1 MTTSEA
7 RLRTWRTPLIVII
20 AGCVIATVGFGI
32 RSVFGL
38 FLAPMTLDQ
47 GWSRETFAL
56 ALAIQNLM
64 WGIGM
69 PVAGAIADRYGP
81 RYVLTAGT
89 IIYALGTWGMASAG
103 SGVTLQLTAGVVVGT
118 GIAFS
123 SFSLV
128 LAAMART
135 VGPDRRSLAL
145 GLGTAASS
153 LGQVVFSPI
162 GQGFISAY
170 GWHMALLTLAAL
182 TLLIIPL
189 AFVLPNATAAGG
201 APVTDQSLGEALTEA
216 RGHRGYL
223 LLTTGFFVCGFHVSF
238 IVVHFPAFVQDL
250 GLAASVGA
258 VSLSLIGAFNIF
270 GSFGSGAFGQR
281 WSKKRGLS
289 GIYALRALTIALMLL
304 APKTDLTIYLFASVM
319 GVLWLSTVPL
329 TTGIV
334 EQVFGVRYLAT
345 LFGIVFL
352 SHQIGSFIGVWLGGY
367 IYDQTGS
374 YDPVWWVGVALGVT
388 AAIIHMPIDER
399 PVARVRTPTG
409 RAHPGQQT

>member
-1 MTTSEA
+1 MTIPKT
-7 RLRTWRTPLIVII
+7 RLRTWRTPVIVII

-38 FLAPMTLDQ
+38 FLAPMTVDQ

-56 ALAIQNLM
+56 ALAVQNLM

-81 RYVLTAGT
+81 RYVLAAGS
-89 IIYALGTWGMASAG
+89 IIYALGTWGMASSA
-103 SGVTLQLTAGVVVGT
+103 SGLVLQLTAGVVVGT

-135 VGPDRRSLAL
+135 VGPDRRSVAL

-153 LGQVVFSPI
+153 LGQVLFSPI
-162 GQGFISAY
+162 GQGFITAF
-170 GWHMALLTLAAL
+170 GWYTALLTLAAL

-189 AFVLPNATAAGG
+189 AFVLPNATAAKGE
-201 APVTDQSLGEALTEA
+201 PVTDQTLGEALTEA

-223 LLTTGFFVCGFHVSF
+223 LLTSGFFVCGFHVSF

-250 GLAASVGA
+250 ELAASVGA
-258 VSLSLIGAFNIF
+258 IALSLIGAFNII
-270 GSFGSGAFGQR
+270 GSFSSGAFGQR

-289 GIYALRALTIALMLL
+289 GIYSLRAVTIALMLL
-304 APKTDLTIYLFASVM
+304 APKTELTIYLFAAVM
-319 GVLWLSTVPL
+319 GLLWLSTVPL
-329 TTGIV
+329 TTAIV

-352 SHQIGSFIGVWLGGY
+352 SHQIGSFIGVWMGGY
-367 IYDQTGS
+367 IYDRTGS
-374 YDPVWWVGVALGVT
+374 YDPVWWAAVALGIT
-388 AAIIHMPIDER
+388 AAIIHAPIDER
-399 PVARVRTPTG
+399 PVPRVRTRISRNRPEQ
-409 RAHPGQQT
+409 RP